1 MSPDEF
7 RRAGHELIDWIAS
20 YLEHPERHPVLAR
33 VAPGQLI
40 DSLPP
45 SAPENGEP
53 IERILDDFRD
63 LVLPGITHWNHPG
76 FMAYFATSASG
87 PAILAELLTAALNA
101 NGMLWKTSPAVTEL
115 EQVTLSWLAQWLGLP
130 ASWFGI
136 IFDTASTSSMHAIAA
151 ARHQADPEARLRGG
165 LPQLTMYTSEQ
176 CHSSIEKGAIALGI
190 GQRNVRRIGVDRQ
203 YRMSVPGL
211 TEAIQADLDVG
222 KQPFCVTATV
232 GTTSTTSV
240 DPVSAIADV
249 AERYGL
255 WLHLDAAYAGPAAI
269 LPEFRHILDGA
280 GRADSLVVNPHKW
293 LFNPVDLSVLY
304 TRKPDVLRGAF
315 SLVPEYLQ
323 TASDPRAINFMD
335 YGVPLGRRFRSL
347 KLWFV
352 LRHFGREGVAK
363 VLRDHIRWAAELAG
377 NIDADPDF
385 ERVAPAQFSVVC
397 FRLKADDAANRELLE
412 AVNAGGEF
420 YLSHT
425 SLHGRFVLRLAIG
438 NLGTTREHVQRAWR
452 VIKSC
457 AERICS
463 RSA

>member
-1 MSPDEF
+1 
-7 RRAGHELIDWIAS
+7 
-20 YLEHPERHPVLAR
+20 
-33 VAPGQLI
+33 
-40 DSLPP
+40 
-45 SAPENGEP
+45 
-53 IERILDDFRD
+53 
-63 LVLPGITHWNHPG
+63 
-76 FMAYFATSASG
+76 
-87 PAILAELLTAALNA
+87 
-101 NGMLWKTSPAVTEL
+101 
-115 EQVTLSWLAQWLGLP
+115 
-130 ASWFGI
+130 
-136 IFDTASTSSMHAIAA
+136 
-151 ARHQADPEARLRGG
+151 
-165 LPQLTMYTSEQ
+165 
-176 CHSSIEKGAIALGI
+176 
-190 GQRNVRRIGVDRQ
+190 
-203 YRMSVPGL
+203 
-211 TEAIQADLDVG
+211 
-222 KQPFCVTATV
+222 
-232 GTTSTTSV
+232 V

-249 AERYGL
+249 AERYGI
-255 WLHLDAAYAGPAAI
+255 WLHVDAAYAGPAAI

-280 GRADSLVVNPHKW
+280 RRADSLVVNPHKW

-304 TRKPDVLRGAF
+304 TRKPDELRGAF